1 MDLGSVKQKFLNHL
15 ELERNLATNTIQAY
29 SRDLDYLTQQL
40 NNDLKNLSLDSC
52 IKVIKSYSSS
62 HSEKSVLRITAC
74 IKSFIKYLYIEGHI
88 KNDFGSNIESISTKI
103 SLPKTLDIIT
113 VISLI
118 ENIKPDSPKSIR
130 DRLIFEFLYGTGC
143 RISELVNTD
152 LQDIDFESNIV
163 KIRFGKG
170 SKQRLIPLGKSLKN
184 SIEAYVIQVR
194 NNLTNFQK
202 IDALLLNSKGK
213 RLTRQSIWAV
223 INKYA
228 LEQGIKDLT
237 PHTLRHAFAT
247 HLLEGG
253 ADVRVVQELL
263 GHSSIN
269 TTQIYTHVTVDK
281 LRETFIQTHP
291 RARH

>member
-40 NNDLKNLSLDSC
+40 NNDLKNLNLDSC

-118 ENIKPDSPKSIR
+118 ENIKLDSPKSIR

-194 NNLTNFQK
+194 NNLPNFQK

>member
-40 NNDLKNLSLDSC
+40 NNDLKNLNLDSC

-152 LQDIDFESNIV
+152 LQDIDFESNIL

-194 NNLTNFQK
+194 NNVPNFQK

-213 RLTRQSIWAV
+213 RLTRQSIWTV

-228 LEQGIKDLT
+228 QEQGIKDLT

>member
-1 MDLGSVKQKFLNHL
+1 MDLDSVKQKYLNHL

-29 SRDLDYLTQQL
+29 SRDLDYLIQQL
-40 NNDLKNLSLDSC
+40 NDDYKNLNLDSC
-52 IKVIKSYSSS
+52 IKVIKSYGSN
-62 HSEKSVLRITAC
+62 HSEKSVLRLTAC
-74 IKSFIKYLYIEGHI
+74 IKSFVKYLYIEGHL
-88 KNDFGSNIESISTKI
+88 KSDFGTNIESISTKI
-103 SLPKTLDIIT
+103 SLPKTLDVNT

-118 ENIKPDSPKSIR
+118 EKIKPDDPKSIR

-184 SIEAYVIQVR
+184 SIEAYVVQVR
-194 NNLTNFQK
+194 NNVPNFQK
-202 IDALLLNSKGK
+202 IDAFLLNSKGK

>member
-1 MDLGSVKQKFLNHL
+1 MDLDSVKQKYLNHL

-29 SRDLDYLTQQL
+29 SRDLDYLIQQL
-40 NNDLKNLSLDSC
+40 NDDYKNLNLDSC
-52 IKVIKSYSSS
+52 IKVIKSYGSN
-62 HSEKSVLRITAC
+62 HSEKSVLRLTAC
-74 IKSFIKYLYIEGHI
+74 IKSFVKYLYIEGHL
-88 KNDFGSNIESISTKI
+88 KSDFGTNIESISTKI
-103 SLPKTLDIIT
+103 SLPKTLDVNT

-118 ENIKPDSPKSIR
+118 EKIKPDDPKSIR

-184 SIEAYVIQVR
+184 SIEAYVVQVR
-194 NNLTNFQK
+194 NNVPNFQK
-202 IDALLLNSKGK
+202 IDALLLNSQGK

>member
-40 NNDLKNLSLDSC
+40 NNDLKNLNLDSC

-152 LQDIDFESNIV
+152 LQDIDFESNIL

-194 NNLTNFQK
+194 NNLPNFQK

-213 RLTRQSIWAV
+213 RLTRQSIWTV

-228 LEQGIKDLT
+228 QEQGIKDLT

>member
-1 MDLGSVKQKFLNHL
+1 M
-15 ELERNLATNTIQAY
+15 
-29 SRDLDYLTQQL
+29 
-40 NNDLKNLSLDSC
+40 
-52 IKVIKSYSSS
+52 IKSYGST
-62 HSEKSVLRITAC
+62 HSEKSVLRLTAC
-74 IKSFIKYLYIEGHI
+74 IKSFVKYLYIEGQL
-88 KNDFGSNIESISTKI
+88 KSDFGSNIESISTKI
-103 SLPKTLDIIT
+103 SLPKTLDVNT

-118 ENIKPDSPKSIR
+118 EKIKPDDPKSIR

-170 SKQRLIPLGKSLKN
+170 SKQRLIPLGKSLKK

-194 NNLTNFQK
+194 NNLPNFQK

-213 RLTRQSIWAV
+213 RLTRQSIWVV

-228 LEQGIKDLT
+228 QEQGIKDLT

>member
-40 NNDLKNLSLDSC
+40 NNDFKNLNLDSC

-152 LQDIDFESNIV
+152 LQDIDFESNIL

-194 NNLTNFQK
+194 NNVPNFQK

-213 RLTRQSIWAV
+213 RLTRQSIWTV

-228 LEQGIKDLT
+228 QEQGIKDLT